1 MCPLFSRPLEALAPP
16 PASLW
21 KPLVNS
27 SNCQRGVG
35 AIAGI
40 GRRLLHAPKGSDCT
54 VTGAMS
60 HSRTS
65 SSKEY
70 GTPPSSPIPFYQET
84 IPVKPVAR
92 DWQSKPELWAPAI
105 CQQLNAQLQQPLEP
119 GKSLIVGR
127 LLAELQNLL
136 AAVLKDGSPAAWYYL
151 YNVLGSLSPYRTL
164 LCDHLDLLP
173 FLEQMYH
180 WAPQIQ
186 IQFGLDFLEV
196 LKQVFP
202 PDTSMMFSS
211 THTCCRPKK
220 KLKSLNFQDLGPSC
234 PFVQAEQEQRQ
245 EQDGDKNWVYPV
257 TLSELQYALG
267 IVGVDVAQDEAFWMR
282 GLGLLPLAMATD
294 IPVNYISSKEECYR
308 HGVGARNISQ
318 LLSLS
323 SAGTRASSSS
333 YPTQTA
339 QLKNQIIS
347 MLWRSKYLI
356 QTHFIYLN
364 LASTRHF
371 RPYSLTVVPQSQAN
385 PEHYIFSPFGVL
397 HVHPV
402 EGSEIITLGIWHRHA
417 MIWQHLQEIPFFKHF
432 LVRRALICWRKNV
445 KLQVLEKRR
454 AFLENYLFHA
464 IPHFGVCLL
473 HINRFL
479 QQLQSVSWLPQEENL
494 CYTLPELQRALAK
507 KNRGAL
513 QVLRRCLRLSA
524 AVLQLVHED
533 TYRMRQGLQERVESI
548 FEYSA
553 AKGSMYRK
561 WFHRQQL
568 LQKLNRAELWWQLL
582 GRLACLVDYMTC
594 QNLVSI
600 LENEL
605 VTFVTCVLQA
615 PRKVAFLSGNVAFG
629 EDGKL
634 LVMPS
639 AEQMAQSLSGWL
651 NAVVTSAL
659 EVMKPTEFQTSLLP
673 SQATSDK
680 SQRESRSN
688 STSAPIEDEDEDEI
702 LPAFISL
709 AFRSQP
715 NEAVRIFCGPETEMV
730 RSRRSDPSAGP
741 LEVYGHRIRSQYAP
755 PSRIQLQNDLNTNHG
770 IQTALTI
777 QQALLEDMLL
787 EANMFCNDHK
797 WLRGIHQFVKNWGPQ
812 KLEPMRGWTAA
823 KYMELLTKL
832 DSWQSQ
838 LKGVPTMLLTKNMLL
853 HLNFNCVQTDLVS
866 HLADVKMDILAQVNN
881 ERYTQNQELMKILS
895 EYVQV
900 LQNISANI
908 RTIAKYSQKLA
919 EANEKSADLEER
931 IDYVRGL
938 NDLVRTNFGKLTLED
953 ERLEIALIDMWET
966 FTFEKLQA
974 SEFLLS
980 KKSTFVPQLQEM
992 IAAALQEMENLSI
1005 QAVTGVFMDPTQ
1017 EQRSIERQLIRME
1030 RTYLSISARL
1040 AELHHAYVI
1049 LSEDRKPIPTPQKG
1063 TEPILLQQRI
1073 WRLFSVSSEQIS
1085 EWKCLAFSK
1094 FSTSFAWDKT
1104 DHWLTEAAKL
1114 SRLFSQPNPVIQAC
1128 MHKLEG
1134 FRSYLPVLSML
1145 NSPHMKVSG
1154 WHAIFRAMGIN
1165 CPEHIEFLTLG
1176 QLLSYPLLEHRDRI
1190 HQIWMSENERCQ
1202 YQETLQQLQQTWEDR
1217 QLRLLNFMLCVPYEP
1232 PVLERKRR
1240 SKARSQSQCQCQKQ
1254 QTELVAKD
1262 SGTYIL
1268 SDNDSLQDGIK
1279 ENLQMLLKILN
1290 SPYAGDIQ
1298 EKAKEWVTIFQGLHT
1313 LMEVWVVFQ
1322 QKWIFLNKIIYE
1334 MKIHF
1339 PTPELSERFKVVDAQ
1354 YRELMRVSIDDPL
1367 VLSLMV
1373 PRSSRNPKFQDQQLQ
1388 KLLEASNLELECIIT
1403 ALDTVLY
1410 GVRSRFPRLFFL
1422 SDRELVALMS
1432 APPEATEAQLWAH
1445 RCFTNVMNVMFGPCN
1460 FQSRSSAV
1468 AIKEEAHSIVG
1479 RYGEVLTLRSPLP
1492 LQHDIPKWLTC
1503 LEHWLRAVLV
1513 HGLPDCV
1520 AARLA
1525 LHHSLD
1531 HVFEH
1536 PPEPG
1541 QHSLHQH
1548 ARHWLELAQNFPV
1561 QCVLVAEE
1569 IAWKTQVEET
1579 LLNQKVH
1586 LLGLMQLRRLEA
1598 LAHFAR
1604 DQRSLQLGQHS
1615 FSPRQSLLLS
1625 LLLTGAV
1632 AHRDTAFLLQQYQ
1645 VSELEDFHW
1654 ARQFKYHLGPRK
1666 SNKNTC
1672 SLKESPQ
1679 TCSTSSPQKCKPNC
1693 WVEVLGQPF
1702 LYSYE
1707 YLGPGQRRVVN
1718 LLHERPALGL
1728 LLALKDVAC
1737 GALLGPIGMGK
1748 SDFIARLAYALGR
1761 QLVTLPCVMHIEA
1774 RCLGHYL
1781 NGALQSGAWL
1791 LLQAVSSLPTG
1802 LLSALGQRLNN
1813 LRSLYQ
1819 PLLQGAPE
1827 IPEMDPM
1834 QLHILGSSFF
1844 ENHRVHVRFGYGCI
1858 LTLDRQH
1865 STLPPNL
1872 HSLLRPI
1879 AMAAPD
1885 LRQLSEMTLV
1895 GAGLRDGGRLA
1906 SRLAT
1911 FFSLEKELEPGLRYS
1926 RLPLLRQVLE
1936 TTLQFLESSKDQLG
1950 PPLPR
1955 TLGATEEAALLLA
1968 LLHCPLF
1975 SGPERPRLHM
1985 LRQLLSDIFPGA
1997 GNILATPW
2005 TTTPPKL
2012 PDHLVQIGLHVTPD
2026 FLSSLEQLSQ
2036 ALKEVPGILL
2046 MGPPGSG
2053 KSTCWQSLVKVQNQL
2068 VSMGKAYKSSKPVHT
2083 TSIYPSSLSPEEFLG
2098 WYEEH
2103 CWNHGVFAQQLL
2115 ASVSQR
2121 ERDPQGVEHWLV
2133 CDGVPNSAWL
2143 DPLASL
2149 LGDVAKLSLPN
2160 GQQIPRLP
2168 EIRLLLE
2175 VVNTAGM
2182 SPVIVGSCAL
2192 VWCGGQQ
2199 TWQAKL
2205 ANLMTMLPQEYHL
2218 LPQTMTELHHLSE
2231 SLVPT
2236 MLRFLNRQGATSVLH
2251 IHGQPTASPGVT
2263 EITTMTYLLR
2273 GLLNPYLHYREEEQS
2288 NEDLNAL
2295 NTIVQDSE
2303 DIQGSISSEEFQQ
2316 DVEGER
2322 QYRNHLLTINS
2333 FLLAFIWG
2341 FGSHLPSR
2349 FWPTYDNF
2357 IRGILKHYPSYPEL
2371 PTSASVFDLQLCPK
2385 DGTLVPFTGFY
2396 LSNRIK
2402 GALGIFNPSPQ
2413 AERTLYV
2420 MDLLLNTGHP
2430 VLLTG
2435 EVGSGKSTF
2444 VEVLVE
2450 PNHSCVHI
2458 PIHLALTTTQLRKL
2472 LSQEIQ
2478 SQNWPG
2484 KLLLTKNSSLFLLE
2498 DLHMAAAD
2506 GPRRCQPVLETL
2518 RQLIS
2523 HKTLYVNNT
2532 LELQAISTTFNWLAT
2547 ATAPSCSELPLCS
2560 RFTRLFTVLLLG
2572 NVNRAT
2578 LLARHSPGIQ
2588 AWLER
2593 FPSVEREDL
2602 MARALINATV
2612 DAWEKMQI
2620 HFPPSPCHP
2629 HYHFSSHMIEHLFSS
2644 LQRLHIRPALCLPG
2658 AEQRLEQL
2666 RCMSGLRGSHLTT
2679 LVAIRS
2685 IVHLWLHE
2693 AQRTFSDR
2701 LVTANEQELC
2711 VQMLLAVATNVFG
2724 KVDGSKTLWE
2734 PGELK
2739 KEDEKEVPE
2748 VESEGELAQWE
2759 DHSSSESEDEGKP
2772 ETRDLLA
2779 LTETWSLLGP
2789 GPKFMGLSPWSASV
2803 TDISSSRFSLSQDSV
2818 KPEKRAKFRWQ
2829 KITNPNL
2836 SGPLLLP
2843 ALMLLPQERANEL
2856 LFSQELALKRSAEVS
2871 RPYLEQTW
2879 DLLEKQLSAVL
2890 PQLGPGPRLSLC
2902 RPFTQH
2908 VVRLARVL
2916 AGPRQ
2921 HGLLLS
2927 GVKGTGRRTALRL
2940 AAQLSQVRLFEMPL
2954 EPETSV
2960 LQCIK
2965 DASWHIGFLSQPAAL
2980 MVPEGA
2986 GSSILNRLLVIAKCG
3001 CFPGQYSEEELNTI
3015 VEQLPS
3021 DNTAV
3026 KMSSKKEAVLHRF
3039 RQLVCNNLHLFIL
3052 MSDGSGPPQIRPTA
3066 FLALLDLTCTSI
3078 DYYEPWN
3085 KNALISLAQNYLED
3099 FLKRDMGS
3107 NHPRLPA
3114 LQTSVANMGKVM
3126 ALIHLSATKYCHLL
3140 CPLLPLATPKTFLDF
3155 LDTFLLLYFHISN
3168 CICKKIQ
3175 RIQLA
3180 LERLTMVIEHNNA
3193 HNRLVG
3199 ILETELQDA
3208 HEDLFNCQQQLE
3220 ADRMQYIQY
3229 LLDCQQQQGLIANL
3243 TKQRDLLQNQED
3255 SITEQMDQAFLRPL
3269 AQLKVTDM
3277 DELRSYRVPPASV
3290 VMVTDALCLLF
3301 HQPPGWESAR
3311 QLLGRDGFFEE
3322 LVFFDKSKV
3331 GKADLQS
3338 LKQMLEAPGMND
3350 KALQL
3355 VSQAA
3360 AGLASWLRAVLCF
3373 GMARQKGIPAS
3384 ALLRQVENILM
3395 NEEIRMGRSQ
3405 MLAQELIHQNQ
3416 ILTLQVEQ
3424 CRLSHNLLAERLS
3437 RAIQGLESR
3446 EQVKAALIT
3455 PMNIWSNLI
3464 QDLKRDYQ
3472 TVSGDALL
3480 SAAAI
3485 NYLGPFPPARR
3496 QEILKKWLALCAG
3509 HKVHLDPDDVAL
3521 ELVQE
3526 QVLPRNLEDF
3536 LIPTRVP
3543 FDLLSVLSSQPEQH
3557 QWDRELKPHAVSARF
3572 AALLLRNPSHR
3583 FARRWPLIIDPE
3595 DHASLWLLN
3604 NSQQENEDILE
3615 IAQFLNRF
3623 QRGNTTE
3630 KDTNKKEELKKDK
3643 EEQNEDAATQK
3654 SSDSVTRFKIL
3665 SASDSSLGKELLE
3678 AAAKGLSVLLSNVE
3692 LALDCS
3698 ELQWLLQREHLCLP
3712 AVHPNFCLY
3721 LSTNLPL
3728 DTLATGLN
3736 SETLKN
3742 VNIID
3747 LHVIPE
3753 LIEEQLFQEIV
3764 RTERPELESRW
3775 NNMEINI
3782 LDAYDDI
3789 ETAQEKLLGL
3799 VLDTE
3804 AEQLGRVHFLRDV
3817 LCYQAEIYQRKAG
3830 LEDLK
3835 EVRYQECELQIHYQ
3849 NMAHLGLTMSQSMS
3863 PLRHLHPLYPIA
3875 LENCLNVTRRTLG
3888 NTDYQLT
3895 LQHGEDLDSH
3905 LQELGIRL
3913 GRRLLISTLNS
3924 LQPHH
3929 APLVGVFGGLALL
3942 QLAGQAPALERLA
3955 FCPGLAASPGVK
3967 KNVPPLDATCP
3978 SWLEPKAWQECG
3990 LLELLPPFEGL
4001 RTSLVDHSVAWQ
4013 EYLKLPSTVLGQ
4025 TPGPGTTPLNLLQKL
4040 VLWRVLRPEQLSR
4053 TLADFTT
4060 CLLGRSL
4067 AEDQD
4072 LSSNP
4077 YRLSRP
4083 TRPLLVLMPPP
4094 DHFTATVHPLSFIW
4108 SLANQQEQEHLQ
4120 VIGLGSFLWD
4130 PAQSVITS
4138 LNQAM
4143 RKGHWLVLDNCHLMS
4158 SWPPAILETLM
4169 GMIEGA
4175 HVISEVLP
4183 LPPHLSMSK
4192 QNLVVHK
4199 KFRLWLISSANAVDS
4214 LPVVIVQNSVPIF
4227 WEKSLELSQILIYS
4241 LYENRKI
4248 QANMENYKPS
4258 VSLTLALPVIFLH
4271 SLLLH
4276 RQLYGPWL
4284 QARYGRWNQITLE
4297 TTLKTQEWIWKKF
4310 SNPWVALQELTGNIF
4325 YGGYVAD
4332 PEDQAALISIV
4343 QACLDPYNE
4352 PRPNSFTPQNLLA
4365 TLQPSP
4371 GLLELDAIAETETQ
4385 AHLITTL
4392 FEPRNSGLTEGPQA
4406 WLAQKQSQSL
4416 WASLQQAQDLWGP
4429 LRLPSAQAQALCQVE
4444 YRLKHR
4450 VSQAIRRLKALQA
4463 MLALSSHCKTPGWNS
4478 SKGLQ
4483 TVEGFLEEEGTTL
4496 GLLLLEL
4503 HSDLCCLQRR
4513 LAGGLPCSSLRCEK
4527 VAVAL
4532 WAGRFPPPWRR
4543 HSSTGPQPPWLW
4555 LHQLWCKGQLLTRYL
4570 SLCGQLGGVGL
4581 DQYSRSFHLSA
4592 FHHPRGLLL
4601 AIRWEASQNWT
4612 CPFITGNLS
4621 AHAISGPRQPPV
4633 CPATIPG
4640 VYPRFQLR
4648 PSYISPSHNPSPS
4661 QGSTSAGPQLS
4672 TGPGPSP
4679 SAGPQLSPRPSTGL
4693 GSWPSTSLQPT
4704 PGHSRSPSASPQL
4717 RAGPTVTPES
4727 ALHPGPWR
4735 GSQPSP
4741 GPGPSGGPAPDPG
4754 GGSAPDPSGGSA
4766 SDPSGGPTLSPS
4778 SSSIYGH
4785 CFYRRLGLSRS
4796 FGGSTTLGLGLGHFP
4811 SSSFSTGQARQGIEA
4826 ISLHFQVECG
4836 PQPIAP
4842 EGGLLITDLL
4852 VHHAEWDPKDKAL
4865 QDGHSGKPSPLPP
4878 VSVWPQYKHDPIL
4891 LSSSLP
4897 LYLCPVYLGGVL
4909 GSSRLDRH
4917 HLLLHLPLPTKLSP
4931 ATCAQRR
4938 VYACSPALR

>member
-1 MCPLFSRPLEALAPP
+1 
-16 PASLW
+16 
-21 KPLVNS
+21 
-27 SNCQRGVG
+27 
-35 AIAGI
+35 
-40 GRRLLHAPKGSDCT
+40 
-54 VTGAMS
+54 MS

-84 IPVKPVAR
+84 IPGEKGR
-92 DWQSKPELWAPAI
+92 DGGAGWNLGPELWAPAI

-308 HGVGARNISQ
+308 HGVGA
-318 LLSLS
+318 
-323 SAGTRASSSS
+323 RASSSS

-659 EVMKPTEFQTSLLP
+659 EVTEL
-673 SQATSDK
+673 K
-680 SQRESRSN
+680 RESRSN

-770 IQTALTI
+770 IQTGLNYP
-777 QQALLEDMLL
+777 DMLL

-853 HLNFNCVQTDLVS
+853 HLNFNCVQTDLGEFS
-866 HLADVKMDILAQVNN
+866 FPLMDILAQVNN

-1030 RTYLSISARL
+1030 RTYLSISAL
-1040 AELHHAYVI
+1040 LSFT
-1049 LSEDRKPIPTPQKG
+1049 SEDRKPIPTPQKG

-1145 NSPHMKVSG
+1145 NNSDLFFSFLS
-1154 WHAIFRAMGIN
+1154 IAMGIN

-2288 NEDLNAL
+2288 N
-2295 NTIVQDSE
+2295 
-2303 DIQGSISSEEFQQ
+2303 GGRKYRQ

-3107 NHPRLPA
+3107 SKPA
-3114 LQTSVANMGKVM
+3114 LPYDFSPPLLFPSDSMM

-3168 CICKKIQ
+3168 FLCLEPPLLSSLC
-3175 RIQLA
+3175 A
-3180 LERLTMVIEHNNA
+3180 LFL
-3193 HNRLVG
+3193 
-3199 ILETELQDA
+3199 
-3208 HEDLFNCQQQLE
+3208 
-3220 ADRMQYIQY
+3220 
-3229 LLDCQQQQGLIANL
+3229 
-3243 TKQRDLLQNQED
+3243 
-3255 SITEQMDQAFLRPL
+3255 QMDQAFLRPL

-3623 QRGNTTE
+3623 QRGIWFSRE
-3630 KDTNKKEELKKDK
+3630 VCQGYTNKKEELKKDK

-3721 LSTNLPL
+3721 LSTNFIFVGKAKWGLSP
-3728 DTLATGLN
+3728 GLN

-3789 ETAQEKLLGL
+3789 ETAQ
-3799 VLDTE
+3799 VT
-3804 AEQLGRVHFLRDV
+3804 EQLGRVHFLRDV

-4214 LPVVIVQNSVPIF
+4214 LPGEDQMQNSVPIF

-4640 VYPRFQLR
+4640 V
-4648 PSYISPSHNPSPS
+4648 
-4661 QGSTSAGPQLS
+4661 
-4672 TGPGPSP
+4672 
-4679 SAGPQLSPRPSTGL
+4679 
-4693 GSWPSTSLQPT
+4693 
-4704 PGHSRSPSASPQL
+4704 
-4717 RAGPTVTPES
+4717 
-4727 ALHPGPWR
+4727 
-4735 GSQPSP
+4735 
-4741 GPGPSGGPAPDPG
+4741 
-4754 GGSAPDPSGGSA
+4754 
-4766 SDPSGGPTLSPS
+4766 
-4778 SSSIYGH
+4778 
-4785 CFYRRLGLSRS
+4785 
-4796 FGGSTTLGLGLGHFP
+4796 
-4811 SSSFSTGQARQGIEA
+4811 
-4826 ISLHFQVECG
+4826 ECG